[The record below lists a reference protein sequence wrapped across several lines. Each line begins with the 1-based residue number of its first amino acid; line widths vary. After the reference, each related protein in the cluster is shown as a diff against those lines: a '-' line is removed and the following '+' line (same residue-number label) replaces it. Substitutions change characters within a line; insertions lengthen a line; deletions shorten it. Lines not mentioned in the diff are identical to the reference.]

1 MRLPYLKATRQQHD
15 VQDVFLGYNHN
26 TQIKAN
32 EFFDMQNIAPNSFP
46 MFAPRAPRATV
57 ATLNSAQGLIS
68 RDALV
73 YVDGDSLYINY
84 NKVIGLVLT
93 TSPKTLISMGAYVII
108 MPDKKYVNTEDTS
121 DKGSIESLFSLSGSI
136 TFTPAKADGNDLGTT
151 YVGVEPPVEPINGQY
166 WVDTSKLE
174 THILRQ
180 YSSISSVWVEVLTT
194 FTKITATGI
203 GAYFK
208 QNDAVQI
215 SGCTFGGTDAAAK
228 KQIADLNGSKIIS
241 QIGDNFI
248 VVPGLLS
255 TTYTQTGATF
265 AAKRKMPSMDFIIES
280 ENRLWGCKYGIVDGK
295 TINEI
300 YACALGDFKNWS
312 RYSNIS
318 TDSYAA
324 SVGTDGKF
332 TGAITYLGYP
342 LFFKESC
349 MHKVYGNF
357 PSNYRIDTI
366 ECRGVQ
372 EGSGKSLAVVN
383 ELLFYKGRT
392 EVLAYDGS
400 LPVGVSEALGGKPY
414 GDAVA
419 GSFKDRYYISMKTG
433 NTYTLF
439 FYDTQKRLWYKE
451 DNTQVTAFAAM
462 DSDLF
467 MLTGNKIIAEFGTT
481 GTLDGAVIFSA
492 TSGIIGYHYTN
503 RKYISRLNVRA
514 KLPVSSTLR
523 ISFRYDST
531 GDFMEA
537 GRADGAGFTK
547 TIMMP
552 LKPKRCDHFE
562 MKIEGTG
569 AVEIFS
575 IAKILEVGGDGA

>member
-1 MRLPYLKATRQQHD
+1 MRLPYLKATRQQND

-26 TQIKAN
+26 TQIKNN
-32 EFFDMQNIAPNSFP
+32 EFFDMENISPNSFP

-73 YVDGDSLYINY
+73 YVDGDSLYINH
-84 NKVIGLVLT
+84 NKVVGLVLT

-108 MPDKKYVNTEDTS
+108 MPDKKYVNTEDTD
-121 DKGSIESLFSLSGSI
+121 DKGSIESAYSYAGDISYVP
-136 TFTPAKADGNDLGTT
+136 TRADGNDLGITH
-151 YVGVEPPVEPINGQY
+151 VGAEPPAEPINSQY
-166 WVDTSKLE
+166 WVDTSQIDA
-174 THILRQ
+174 HVLRQ
-180 YSSISSVWVEVLTT
+180 YSSMSSVWVDIATT
-194 FTKITATGI
+194 FTKIQAIGI
-203 GAYFK
+203 GAFFK
-208 QNDAVQI
+208 QNDAVHI
-215 SGCTFGGTDAAAK
+215 SGCSFSGTDDTAK
-228 KQIADLNGSKIIS
+228 AQIEGLNGSKIIN
-241 QIGDNFI
+241 QIGTDYI
-248 VVPGLLS
+248 IVPGLLS
-255 TTYTQTGATF
+255 TVYTQTDGTLEV
-265 AAKRKMPSMDFIIES
+265 KRKMPSMDFIIES

-300 YACALGDFKNWS
+300 YASALGDFKNWS
-312 RYSNIS
+312 RYSGIS

-324 SVGTDGKF
+324 NVGTDGKF
-332 TGAITYLGYP
+332 TGAITFLGHP
-342 LFFKESC
+342 LFFKETC

-372 EGSGKSLAVVN
+372 QGSGKSLAIVN

-400 LPVGVSEALGGKPY
+400 LPVGVSDALGGKPY
-414 GDAVA
+414 SDAVA

-451 DNTQVTAFAAM
+451 DNTQITAFAAM

-481 GTLDGAVIFSA
+481 GTPDGPVRFSA
-492 TSGIIGYHYTN
+492 TSGIIGYYYTN
-503 RKYISRLNVRA
+503 RKYVSRLNVRA
-514 KLPVSSTLR
+514 KLPVLSTLR

-537 GRADGAGFTK
+537 GKADGAGFTK